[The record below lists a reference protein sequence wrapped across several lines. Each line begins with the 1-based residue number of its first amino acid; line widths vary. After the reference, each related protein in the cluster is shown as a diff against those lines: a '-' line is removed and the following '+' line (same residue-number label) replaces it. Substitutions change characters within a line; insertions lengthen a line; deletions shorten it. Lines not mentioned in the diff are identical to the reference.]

1 MKQQTRARKAR
12 AKLWESIA
20 PELHQSSPE
29 DIKNEQPRDVNAELL
44 AALKDAVEIIEGVG
58 LDASVQRAAIAKATM
73 EDSQ

>member
-1 MKQQTRARKAR
+1 MKRQTKARKAR
-12 AKLWESIA
+12 AKLWEGIA
-20 PELHQSSPE
+20 HELHQSSLE

-44 AALKDAVEIIEGVG
+44 AALKDAVEIIEGTG